1 MQKVQLKI
9 LIVALFLIILLFY
22 NSCLKFLCI
31 SMYLQN
37 SYYIKKTAGLSPTA
51 QFYLSFRCFTT

>member
-22 NSCLKFLCI
+22 NSCSKFLCI

-37 SYYIKKTAGLSPTA
+37 SYYIKKAAGFLPTT
-51 QFYLSFRCFTT
+51 QFYLSF